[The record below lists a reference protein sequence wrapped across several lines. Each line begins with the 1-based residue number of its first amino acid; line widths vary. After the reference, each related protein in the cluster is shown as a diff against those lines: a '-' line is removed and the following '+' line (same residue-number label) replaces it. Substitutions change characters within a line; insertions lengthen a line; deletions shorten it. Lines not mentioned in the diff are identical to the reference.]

1 MFNAKLSTQ
10 KNKNITLMKYKAGF
24 GVKIKMLIM
33 QFISIS
39 ALSMDRVVTNDSN
52 QACFI
57 LIEAGF

>member
-39 ALSMDRVVTNDSN
+39 ALRNVYETTYRYKLFLRNRT
-52 QACFI
+52 I
-57 LIEAGF
+57 IP